1 MTRKDLTPEIVIA
14 KIHELNGNVAAVA
27 RSLGTT
33 RQTLYAYIKT
43 KKTVQDALEESREK
57 MIDNVESVL
66 YSKALDGESWAVCFF
81 LKTQAKHRG
90 YVEKQQQEITG
101 KDGGELVIKYV
112 NDWRDPGERNG

>member
-14 KIHELNGNVAAVA
+14 KIVELNGNVAAVA
-27 RSLGTT
+27 RSLGMT
-33 RQTLYAYIKT
+33 RQTLYAYIRT

-66 YSKALDGESWAVCFF
+66 YSQALAGEAWAVCFF

-90 YVEKQQQEITG
+90 YVEKVQQELTG
-101 KDGGELVIKYV
+101 KDGGEAVLRVVYE
-112 NDWRDPGERNG
+112 DRDKPNA